1 MTDLDLQMIAVET
14 SISPQQE
21 YEEFI
26 KNVAGIE
33 SLKRESKDFLT
44 SINDSDIEKM
54 FDQTKI
60 ELGSYIFDL

>member
-1 MTDLDLQMIAVET
+1 MSNEELQMIEVVS

-26 KNVAGIE
+26 KNVAGVE

-44 SINDSDIEKM
+44 SINDMDIEKM
-54 FDQTKI
+54 FESPKI
-60 ELGSYIFDL
+60 ELGSYIFNL